1 MAHKAA
7 TALYARERTKKEQ
20 TGEGMSA
27 QEVRNTI
34 LKDYDWCP
42 SVRTI
47 QRYKEMNL
55 AGCSPMKMGPE
66 GKVPKFIFDTLCSAF
81 SSMININ
88 QINGRDVDNVRKE
101 LAVRVSNCMGIET
114 VECSLPLLRRLMAA
128 TAIDLLAS
136 KSETA
141 EDRRI
146 KWTTYDNLKTW
157 FGNWSADLVELG
169 FAEVKADGD
178 VVIPEAQLN
187 RIINMDETCLSLD
200 GSNGNRG
207 GRPEVTFYNPN
218 LPRTGRATSKSG
230 KTTTMITGS
239 TAAGEALP
247 PHFQFQTAAQSD
259 DTMRLRNE
267 MIEWMPGVSGKFGHK
282 EEVAFPCT
290 FGMNTKGGMDNEE
303 FEEYT
308 MTAIVPLYPDARD
321 VDGLRVMMKADS
333 GPGRDNCTLLAKMR
347 HLGFILYPG
356 VPNTTAVT
364 QETDRNY
371 GPFKTQ
377 FRLNLDAV
385 VQARIRDGKSTSLQP
400 WLVGL
405 CVFGGR
411 DPLTKLVI
419 EIKDSAFEVGFSE
432 DACIGAWEKIGAAPL
447 TRKCLSDS
455 KVRRELGDADDDMN
469 ALMIGLQEANDVA
482 TALLIRRGFDGT
494 QLAVTVN
501 QVRKKKNV
509 TVPHSKERYLLL
521 AKAKSHGEKFTATGG
536 SHLTSDDF
544 FKSLEVPVREKEIAE
559 KEKDKEHRLLMA
571 RLEQESRSILCL
583 AKAPGN
589 TPAERGA
596 HILTSV
602 ELEVLLKRYC
612 IPAKDVTNKALRL
625 AKWKAILQSME
636 EPPAYSRWSEDDEA
650 ELDELRKMEISIGDT
665 ALGRHRATMKQQLFA
680 SVTTLSP
687 DERQSLK
694 AEIETYA
701 EEDGPEMAITFE
713 EQGGSVGGDEEDT
726 NEAMEDANE
735 AINRE
740 GV

>member
-1 MAHKAA
+1 
-7 TALYARERTKKEQ
+7 
-20 TGEGMSA
+20 
-27 QEVRNTI
+27 
-34 LKDYDWCP
+34 
-42 SVRTI
+42 
-47 QRYKEMNL
+47 MN
-55 AGCSPMKMGPE
+55 
-66 GKVPKFIFDTLCSAF
+66 
-81 SSMININ
+81 
-88 QINGRDVDNVRKE
+88 R
-101 LAVRVSNCMGIET
+101 
-114 VECSLPLLRRLMAA
+114 
-128 TAIDLLAS
+128 
-136 KSETA
+136 
-141 EDRRI
+141 
-146 KWTTYDNLKTW
+146 
-157 FGNWSADLVELG
+157 
-169 FAEVKADGD
+169 
-178 VVIPEAQLN
+178 
-187 RIINMDETCLSLD
+187 
-200 GSNGNRG
+200 
-207 GRPEVTFYNPN
+207 
-218 LPRTGRATSKSG
+218 
-230 KTTTMITGS
+230 
-239 TAAGEALP
+239 
-247 PHFQFQTAAQSD
+247 
-259 DTMRLRNE
+259 
-267 MIEWMPGVSGKFGHK
+267 
-282 EEVAFPCT
+282 
-290 FGMNTKGGMDNEE
+290 KGGIDNEE

-308 MTAIVPLYPDARD
+308 MTAIVPFYPDARD
-321 VDGLRVMMKADS
+321 VDGIRVMMKADS
-333 GPGRDNCTLLAKMR
+333 GPGRDNCRLLAKMR

-419 EIKDSAFEVGFSE
+419 EMKDSAFEVGFSE

-589 TPAERGA
+589 TPEERGA
-596 HILTSV
+596 HILISK
-602 ELEVLLKRYC
+602 ELEVLLKYYC
-612 IPAKDVTNKALRL
+612 IP
-625 AKWKAILQSME
+625 
-636 EPPAYSRWSEDDEA
+636 
-650 ELDELRKMEISIGDT
+650 
-665 ALGRHRATMKQQLFA
+665 GRM
-680 SVTTLSP
+680 
-687 DERQSLK
+687 
-694 AEIETYA
+694 
-701 EEDGPEMAITFE
+701 
-713 EQGGSVGGDEEDT
+713 
-726 NEAMEDANE
+726 
-735 AINRE
+735 
-740 GV
+740 